1 MSVGNSGRI
10 VVEIDPVLKKQLYQA
25 LKQDGVNMKDWF
37 LQQAQELLNK
47 DQLSFDLEVP
57 EKRA

>member
-10 VVEIDPVLKKQLYQA
+10 VVEIDPLLKKQLYQA
-25 LKQDGVNMKDWF
+25 LKEDGVNMKDWF

-47 DQLSFDLEVP
+47 NQLSFDLEVP

>member
-10 VVEIDPVLKKQLYQA
+10 VVEIDPLLKKQLYQV

-47 DQLSFDLEVP
+47 NQLSFDLEVP